1 MNLIKFLRDLVI
13 WLSNHY
19 SQLPDEFKKQ
29 FPEETLVNAR
39 SYMYDVCDYDSE
51 VNQDFVDYE

>member
-1 MNLIKFLRDLVI
+1 MNLIMFLRDLVI

-29 FPEETLVNAR
+29 FPEEMLVNAR

>member
-1 MNLIKFLRDLVI
+1 MNLIKFVRDLVI

-19 SQLPDEFKKQ
+19 SLLPDIFKKQ

-39 SYMYDVCDYDSE
+39 SYMYDVCNYDSE

>member
-1 MNLIKFLRDLVI
+1 MNLIKFVRDLVI

-51 VNQDFVDYE
+51 VNKDFVAYE